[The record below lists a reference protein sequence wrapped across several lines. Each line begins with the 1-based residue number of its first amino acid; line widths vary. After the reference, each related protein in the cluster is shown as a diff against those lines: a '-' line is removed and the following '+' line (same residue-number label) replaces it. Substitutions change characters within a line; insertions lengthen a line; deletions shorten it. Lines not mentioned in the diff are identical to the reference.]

1 MPVKKDE
8 DYSKVLRS
16 PMPGKVHSIAVK
28 EGEHVRVGQVTKHMI
43 FYTFLV

>member
-28 EGEHVRVGQVTKHMI
+28 EGEHVRVGQVIKNMI
-43 FYTFLV
+43 LHPF